1 MGGLTKG
8 VEKLLFVGVD
18 NAGHEVP
25 TGQPEAVLDVLH
37 RWIRK
42 EKLKSS
48 EVGRS

>member
-25 TGQPEAVLDVLH
+25 TGQPEAVLEVLW
-37 RWIRK
+37 RWIKK
-42 EKLKSS
+42 EKLASN
-48 EVGRS
+48 